1 MVTVNKQKAAESFAE
16 GIDFDAWLKHISTYR
31 SESDLGVIKRAHA
44 LMDGVIEHQQD
55 ILGDTEYT
63 RALKIAEILSDL
75 HVDTNTL
82 VATML
87 HGIMPSRDIT
97 PEQIEQEFGQDV
109 LGLVNG
115 INKMRIVDAYQ
126 VNHAEEQ
133 RDKKGVERVRNLLL
147 ALAEDIRVVLI
158 KIADRLY
165 TMRKLKYFSDDAR
178 AQIAVETKEIFA
190 PLASR
195 LGIWQI
201 KWEMEDLSFRY
212 LEPDTYKH
220 IAGMLDEKRIDREQ
234 YINSV
239 IEDLNSDLAAAGIK
253 AQVTGRPKHI
263 FSIWRKMKSKNVGFN
278 ELFDVRA
285 TRVLVDNIADCY
297 AVLGIVHT
305 KWRPIR
311 SEFDDYI
318 ATPKENNYRSLHT
331 AVIGPENKTVEV
343 QIRTFDMHEHAEYGV
358 ASHWGYKEGGK
369 QDAKYQEK
377 ITWLRQLL
385 EIKDEEDSHDDED
398 IVERFKSEIFED
410 RVYVLTPKGRVID
423 LPKGATPLDFAYS
436 VHTEVGHHFRG
447 AKADGKIIPI
457 SYQLQ
462 NGQQIEVLTSK
473 HSHPSRDWL
482 NPHLGYVKSTRSRA
496 KIRSWF
502 KVQDHER
509 NLSEGRVILDR
520 ELQRLGISD
529 IPYDQIS
536 ARFKFNKVE
545 DFLAALGRGD
555 LTTTQ
560 VASAVN
566 ELIFPSTEKQVS
578 VPQVQSFQQRK
589 SKNYPGDVQIL
600 GVGDLMTH
608 TARCCKPVPF
618 DGIAGYITRGRGVT
632 IHRKDCRNL
641 LRLQHTEQERVIEV
655 EWGHDSPKKTYP
667 VEIVVHAF
675 DRQGLLRDITT
686 ILTNSHLNVLS
697 MNTST
702 DKKTYMAQ
710 LGFTIE
716 VANADQLSIALTR
729 IEHLRNVMEVSR
741 KTFK

>member
-1 MVTVNKQKAAESFAE
+1 MVTVSKQKAQAVFEDNF
-16 GIDFDAWLKHISTYR
+16 DFEAWLQHISAHR
-31 SESDLGVIKRAHA
+31 VAEDVALIRRAFQ

-55 ILGDTEYT
+55 ILGDTEFT

-82 VATML
+82 VATIV
-87 HGIMPSRDIT
+87 HGVQTSRDVSL
-97 PEQIEQEFGQDV
+97 EQIEQEFGQDV
-109 LGLVNG
+109 LQLVGG

-126 VNHAEEQ
+126 VHHADEQ
-133 RDKKGVERVRNLLL
+133 QDKKSVERVRKLLL

-158 KIADRLY
+158 KIAERLY
-165 TMRKLKYFSDDAR
+165 TMRKLKYLSDDIR
-178 AQIAVETKEIFA
+178 RQIAAETKDIFA

-201 KWEMEDLSFRY
+201 KWELEDLSFRY

-220 IAGMLDEKRIDREQ
+220 IASMLDERRIDREQ
-234 YINSV
+234 YITQVTN
-239 IEDLNSDLAAAGIK
+239 ELRKDLEEAGIK
-253 AQVTGRPKHI
+253 ADVTGRPKHI
-263 FSIWRKMKSKNVGFN
+263 YSIWRKMSAKNIGFN

-285 TRVLVDNIADCY
+285 TRVLVSSVADCY
-297 AVLGIVHT
+297 AVLGIVHN
-305 KWRPIR
+305 KWRPVP

-318 ATPKENNYRSLHT
+318 ATPKENNYQSLHT
-331 AVIGPENKTVEV
+331 AVIGPHNKTLEV

-369 QDAKYQEK
+369 VDVKYQEK

-385 EIKDEEDSHDDED
+385 EINEEDAADL
-398 IVERFKSEIFED
+398 VEQFKSEIFDD

-423 LPKGATPLDFAYS
+423 LPKGATPLDFAYQ

-447 AKADGKIIPI
+447 AKADGKIVPI
-457 SYQLQ
+457 GYELQ

-482 NPHLGYVKSTRSRA
+482 NPHLGYLKSSRA
-496 KIRSWF
+496 RSKVRAWF
-502 KVQDHER
+502 KQQDFTR
-509 NLSEGRVILDR
+509 NVSDGRANLER

-529 IPYDQIS
+529 IQYEQI
-536 ARFKFNKVE
+536 AERFHFQKLE
-545 DFLAALGRGD
+545 EFLAALGRGD

-560 VASAVN
+560 VASALN
-566 ELIFPSTEKQVS
+566 ELIFPARESGLNKASQVH
-578 VPQVQSFQQRK
+578 PFQRSK
-589 SKNYPGDVQIL
+589 SKYYPDDIQIM

-632 IHRKDCRNL
+632 IHRKDCPNL
-641 LRLQHTEQERVIEV
+641 LRLQNTERERVIEV
-655 EWGHDSPKKTYP
+655 EWGDATSKKTYP
-667 VEIVVHAF
+667 VEIIVRAF

-686 ILTNSHLNVLS
+686 ILTNSHLNVTS
-697 MNTST
+697 MNTLT
-702 DKKTYMAQ
+702 DKKTYIAT
-710 LGFTIE
+710 LTLTIE
-716 VANADQLSIALTR
+716 VANADELSVALAK

-741 KTFK
+741 VTPESIH

>member
-1 MVTVNKQKAAESFAE
+1 MVTVSKQKTTATFAE
-16 GIDFDAWLKHISTYR
+16 GLDFDSWLKHIGDER
-31 SESDLGVIKRAHA
+31 SAAEVDAIRRAHE

-63 RALKIAEILSDL
+63 RTLKIAEILSDL

-82 VATML
+82 VATLL
-87 HGIMPSRDIT
+87 HGILPSRDIS
-97 PEQIEQEFGQDV
+97 PEQIEQDFGQDV
-109 LGLVNG
+109 LNLVNG

-126 VNHAEEQ
+126 VNHSGEQ
-133 RDKKGVERVRNLLL
+133 RDKKGAERVRNLLL

-158 KIADRLY
+158 KIAERLY
-165 TMRKLKYFSDDAR
+165 TMRKLKFLSEDVR
-178 AQIAVETKEIFA
+178 VQIASETKEIFA

-212 LEPDTYKH
+212 LEPDTYKR
-220 IAGMLDEKRIDREQ
+220 IASMLDERRIDREQ
-234 YINSV
+234 YINKVTDELSA
-239 IEDLNSDLAAAGIK
+239 DLASAGIK
-253 AQVTGRPKHI
+253 AEVTGRPKHI
-263 FSIWRKMKSKNVGFN
+263 FSIWRKMQSKNLDFN

-369 QDAKYQEK
+369 LDVKYQEK

-385 EIKDEEDSHDDED
+385 EIKEEDSPED

-482 NPHLGYVKSTRSRA
+482 NPHLGYVKSPRARA
-496 KIRSWF
+496 KIRAWF
-502 KVQDHER
+502 KQQDYER
-509 NLSEGRVILDR
+509 NLSEGRSTLER

-529 IPYDQIS
+529 IPYEQIS
-536 ARFKFNKVE
+536 ARFKFQKLD
-545 DFLAALGRGD
+545 DFLVALGRGD
-555 LTTTQ
+555 LTTNQ
-560 VASAVN
+560 IANAVN
-566 ELIFPSTEKQVS
+566 ELIFPAADKPVS
-578 VPQVQSFQQRK
+578 PATVHPFQQRQNK
-589 SKNYPGDVQIL
+589 KLPDEVKIE
-600 GVGDLMTH
+600 GVGDLMTQ
-608 TARCCKPVPF
+608 TARCCKPVPY
-618 DGIAGYITRGRGVT
+618 DAISGYITRGRGVT
-632 IHRKDCRNL
+632 IHRKDCRNI
-641 LRLQHTEQERVIEV
+641 LRLQRAEHERVIDV
-655 EWGHDSPKKTYP
+655 EWGSETPKKTYP

-686 ILTNSHLNVLS
+686 ILTNSNLNVLS
-697 MNTST
+697 MNTFT
-702 DKKTYMAQ
+702 DKKTYMAN

-716 VANADQLSIALTR
+716 VANADQLSVALTK
-729 IEHLRNVMEVSR
+729 IEHLQNVMEVSR

>member
-1 MVTVNKQKAAESFAE
+1 MVTVSKQTAATTFSDGLDFE
-16 GIDFDAWLKHISTYR
+16 GWLRHI
-31 SESDLGVIKRAHA
+31 ESDRSATEIAALRRAND

-55 ILGDTEYT
+55 ILGDTEYA
-63 RALKIAEILSDL
+63 RALRIAEILSEL
-75 HVDTNTL
+75 HVDNNTL
-82 VATML
+82 VATLL
-87 HGIMPSRDIT
+87 HGILPSRDIS
-97 PEQIEQEFGQDV
+97 PEQIEQDFGQDV
-109 LGLVNG
+109 LYLVNG

-126 VNHAEEQ
+126 VNHSSEQ
-133 RDKKGVERVRNLLL
+133 RDKKGSERVRNLLL

-158 KIADRLY
+158 KIAERLY
-165 TMRKLKYFSDDAR
+165 TMRKLKFLSEEVR
-178 AQIAVETKEIFA
+178 VQIAAETKEIFA

-220 IAGMLDEKRIDREQ
+220 IANMLDERRIDREQ
-234 YINSV
+234 YINKV
-239 IEDLNSDLAAAGIK
+239 TEELRDDLEKAGIK
-253 AQVTGRPKHI
+253 AHVSGRPKHI
-263 FSIWRKMKSKNVGFN
+263 YSIWRKMQSKNLGFE

-285 TRVLVDNIADCY
+285 TRVLVESLADCY

-318 ATPKENNYRSLHT
+318 ATPKENNYQSLHT

-343 QIRTFDMHEHAEYGV
+343 QIRTFEMHEHAEYGV

-369 QDAKYQEK
+369 LNVKYQEK

-385 EIKDEEDSHDDED
+385 EIRDDED
-398 IVERFKSEIFED
+398 NQEDLVERFKSEIFED

-462 NGQQIEVLTSK
+462 NGQQIEILTSK

-482 NPHLGYVKSTRSRA
+482 NPHLGYVKSSRSKA
-496 KIRSWF
+496 KIRAWF
-502 KVQDHER
+502 KQQDYER
-509 NLSEGRVILDR
+509 NLSEGRSILER
-520 ELQRLGISD
+520 ELQRLGIAD
-529 IPYDQIS
+529 IPFDQI
-536 ARFKFNKVE
+536 AQRFKFQKLN
-545 DFLAALGRGD
+545 DFMAALGRGD
-555 LTTTQ
+555 ITANQ
-560 VASAVN
+560 IAGAVN
-566 ELIFPSTEKQVS
+566 ELIFPGFDKQETPATVH
-578 VPQVQSFQQRK
+578 PIHQRQSK
-589 SKNYPGDVQIL
+589 KLPDEIKIE
-600 GVGDLMTH
+600 GVGDLMTQ
-608 TARCCKPVPF
+608 TARCCKPVPY
-618 DGIAGYITRGRGVT
+618 DAIGGYITRGRGVT
-632 IHRKDCRNL
+632 IHRKDCPNL
-641 LRLQHTEQERVIEV
+641 LRLQHTEKERVIDV
-655 EWGHDSPKKTYP
+655 EWGSAAPRKTYP

-697 MNTST
+697 MNTFT
-702 DKKTYMAQ
+702 DKKTYMAN
-710 LGFTIE
+710 LAFTIE
-716 VANADQLSIALTR
+716 VANADQLSVALMK

>member
-1 MVTVNKQKAAESFAE
+1 MVTVSKQKTTATFSEGLDFDSWLQHIGSERSAAE
-16 GIDFDAWLKHISTYR
+16 IDSIR
-31 SESDLGVIKRAHA
+31 RAHK

-75 HVDTNTL
+75 HVDSNTL
-82 VATML
+82 VATLL
-87 HGIMPSRDIT
+87 HGILPSRDIS
-97 PEQIEQEFGQDV
+97 PEQIEQDFGQDV
-109 LGLVNG
+109 LSLVNG
-115 INKMRIVDAYQ
+115 FNKMRIVDAYQ
-126 VNHAEEQ
+126 VNHSGEQ

-158 KIADRLY
+158 KIAERLY
-165 TMRKLKYFSDDAR
+165 TMRKLKFLSEDVR
-178 AQIAVETKEIFA
+178 VQIASETKDIFA

-201 KWEMEDLSFRY
+201 KWELEDLSFRY
-212 LEPDTYKH
+212 LEPDTYKR
-220 IAGMLDEKRIDREQ
+220 IASMLDERRVDREQ
-234 YINSV
+234 YINKVTDELSA
-239 IEDLNSDLAAAGIK
+239 DLVKAGIK
-253 AQVTGRPKHI
+253 AHVSGRPKHI
-263 FSIWRKMKSKNVGFN
+263 FSIWRKMQSKNLGFD

-285 TRVLVDNIADCY
+285 TRVLVNNIADCY

-318 ATPKENNYRSLHT
+318 ATPKENNYSSLHT
-331 AVIGPENKTVEV
+331 AVIGPDNKTLEV

-369 QDAKYQEK
+369 LDVKYKEK

-385 EIKDEEDSHDDED
+385 EIKEDDSQED

-457 SYQLQ
+457 GYQLQ

-482 NPHLGYVKSTRSRA
+482 NPHLGYVKSPRARA
-496 KIRSWF
+496 KIRVWF
-502 KVQDHER
+502 KQQDYER
-509 NLSEGRVILDR
+509 NLAEGRNTLER

-536 ARFKFNKVE
+536 ARFKFQKLDE
-545 DFLAALGRGD
+545 FLVALGRGD
-555 LTTTQ
+555 LTTNQIAT
-560 VASAVN
+560 AVN
-566 ELIFPSTEKQVS
+566 ELVFPGADADKDTSPATVH
-578 VPQVQSFQQRK
+578 PLHQRQNRK
-589 SKNYPGDVQIL
+589 LPDEVKIE
-600 GVGDLMTH
+600 GVGDLMTQ
-608 TARCCKPVPF
+608 TARCCKPVPY
-618 DGIAGYITRGRGVT
+618 DAIAGYITRGRGVT

-641 LRLQHTEQERVIEV
+641 LRLQHTEHERVIDV
-655 EWGHDSPKKTYP
+655 EWGKATPKKTYP

-686 ILTNSHLNVLS
+686 ILTNSNLNVQS
-697 MNTST
+697 MNTFT
-702 DKKTYMAQ
+702 DKRTCMAN

-716 VANADQLSIALTR
+716 ATSADQLSVALTK
-729 IEHLRNVMEVSR
+729 IEHLQNVMEVSR

>member
-1 MVTVNKQKAAESFAE
+1 MS
-16 GIDFDAWLKHISTYR
+16 
-31 SESDLGVIKRAHA
+31 
-44 LMDGVIEHQQD
+44 
-55 ILGDTEYT
+55 
-63 RALKIAEILSDL
+63 
-75 HVDTNTL
+75 
-82 VATML
+82 
-87 HGIMPSRDIT
+87 
-97 PEQIEQEFGQDV
+97 PEEIEQQFGQDV
-109 LGLVNG
+109 LSLVNG

-126 VNHAEEQ
+126 VNHSGEQ

-158 KIADRLY
+158 KIAERLY
-165 TMRKLKYFSDDAR
+165 TMRKLKYLSEDVRTQLA
-178 AQIAVETKEIFA
+178 AETKEIFA

-212 LEPDTYKH
+212 LEPDTYKR
-220 IAGMLDEKRIDREQ
+220 IASMLDERRIDREQ
-234 YINSV
+234 YINNV
-239 IEDLNSDLAAAGIK
+239 IKELNADLIKAGIK

-263 FSIWRKMKSKNVGFN
+263 YSIWRKMHSKNIGFN

-285 TRVLVDNIADCY
+285 TRVLVEDIADCY

-331 AVIGPENKTVEV
+331 AVIGPDNKTVEV

-369 QDAKYQEK
+369 LDTKYQEK

-385 EIKDEEDSHDDED
+385 EVKDEDDSAED

-423 LPKGATPLDFAYS
+423 LPKGATSLDFAYS

-462 NGQQIEVLTSK
+462 NGQQIEILTSK
-473 HSHPSRDWL
+473 HSRPSRDWL

-496 KIRSWF
+496 KIRAWF
-502 KVQDHER
+502 KQQDFER
-509 NLSEGRVILDR
+509 NLSDGRHMLER

-529 IPYDQIS
+529 IPYEQIG
-536 ARFKFNKVE
+536 ARFKFNKLD
-545 DFLAALGRGD
+545 DFLVALGRGD
-555 LTTTQ
+555 VTANQ
-560 VASAVN
+560 IASAVN
-566 ELIFPSTEKQVS
+566 ELIFPGEDKQLDTS
-578 VPQVQSFQQRK
+578 VVQTLHQRQK
-589 SKNYPGDVQIL
+589 RGFPDDVQIE
-600 GVGDLMTH
+600 GVGDLMTQ
-608 TARCCKPVPF
+608 TARCCKPVPY
-618 DGIAGYITRGRGVT
+618 DSIAGYITRGRGVT

-641 LRLQHTEQERVIEV
+641 LRLQHTEQERVIDV
-655 EWGHDSPKKTYP
+655 EWGNASPKKTYP

-686 ILTNSHLNVLS
+686 ILSNSHMNVLS

-702 DKKTYMAQ
+702 DKKTYMAN

-716 VANADQLSIALTR
+716 VANADQLSIALTK
-729 IEHLRNVMEVSR
+729 IEHLKNVMEVSR
-741 KTFK
+741 KI

>member
-1 MVTVNKQKAAESFAE
+1 MVTVNKQKQADAFAD
-16 GIDFDAWLKHISTYR
+16 GIDFDAWLNHIGLNR
-31 SESDLGVIKRAHA
+31 SESDKALIRQTHQ

-63 RALKIAEILSDL
+63 RSLKIAEILSDL

-87 HGIMPSRDIT
+87 HGILPSRDIS
-97 PEQIEQEFGQDV
+97 PEQIEQEFGKDV

-126 VNHAEEQ
+126 VNHTGEQ

-158 KIADRLY
+158 KIAERLY
-165 TMRKLKYFSDDAR
+165 TMRKLKFLSEDVR
-178 AQIAVETKEIFA
+178 SQIASETKEIFA

-220 IAGMLDEKRIDREQ
+220 IASMLDERRIDREQ
-234 YINSV
+234 FINTVTDELSA
-239 IEDLNSDLAAAGIK
+239 DLKAAGIK
-253 AQVTGRPKHI
+253 ADVTGRPKHI
-263 FSIWRKMKSKNVGFN
+263 FSIWRKMQSKNVGFN
-278 ELFDVRA
+278 DLFDVRA

-318 ATPKENNYRSLHT
+318 ATPKENDYRSLHT

-369 QDAKYQEK
+369 QDVKYQK
-377 ITWLRQLL
+377 KMTWLRQLL
-385 EIKDEEDSHDDED
+385 EIKDDEDSPDD

-410 RVYVLTPKGRVID
+410 RVYVITPKGRVID

-462 NGQQIEVLTSK
+462 NGQQIEILSSK

-482 NPHLGYVKSTRSRA
+482 NPHLGYLKSSRA
-496 KIRSWF
+496 RAKVRAWF
-502 KVQDHER
+502 KHQDYER
-509 NLSEGRVILDR
+509 NLSEGRNILDR

-529 IPYDQIS
+529 IPYEQIA
-536 ARFKFNKVE
+536 ARFKFNKVD
-545 DFLAALGRGD
+545 DFLAALGGGD

-560 VASAVN
+560 IAGAVN
-566 ELIFPSTEKQVS
+566 GLIFPGAEKTSQQPTVH
-578 VPQVQSFQQRK
+578 PIHQRK
-589 SKNYPGDVQIL
+589 DKNYPGDVQIL
-600 GVGDLMTH
+600 GVGDLMTQ

-618 DGIAGYITRGRGVT
+618 DAIAGYITRGRGVT
-632 IHRKDCRNL
+632 VHRKDCRNL
-641 LRLQHTEQERVIEV
+641 LRLQHAEHERVIDV
-655 EWGHDSPKKTYP
+655 EWGNATPQKTYP
-667 VEIVVHAF
+667 VEIIVHAF

-686 ILTNSHLNVLS
+686 ILTNSQLNVLS
-697 MNTST
+697 MNTHT
-702 DKKTYMAQ
+702 DKKTCMAN

-716 VANADQLSIALTR
+716 VANADELSIALTK
-729 IEHLRNVMEVSR
+729 IEHLKNVMKVSR